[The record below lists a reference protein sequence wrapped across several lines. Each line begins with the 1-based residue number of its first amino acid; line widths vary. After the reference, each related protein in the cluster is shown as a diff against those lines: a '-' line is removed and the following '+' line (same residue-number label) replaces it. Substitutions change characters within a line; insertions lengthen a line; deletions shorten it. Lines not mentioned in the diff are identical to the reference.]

1 MPQNISTNNKQLKH
15 KKDFKIQYQNRN
27 QKEKIPTPKKAI
39 LKIKKKETVI
49 LMDCLMMN
57 KMTLTC
63 FFNIITTQRLK
74 TQQLLAIL

>member
-39 LKIKKKETVI
+39 LKIKKP
-49 LMDCLMMN
+49 
-57 KMTLTC
+57 
-63 FFNIITTQRLK
+63 
-74 TQQLLAIL
+74 

>member
-27 QKEKIPTPKKAI
+27 QKEKIPTHKKSH
-39 LKIKKKETVI
+39 IKDKETVI
-49 LMDCLMMN
+49 LMHCLMMK